1 MPALGSHK
9 VVVTGAG
16 CVSCLGI
23 GQHAL
28 RSALQRQTSGLG
40 KITMSPA
47 VTTKTTAGGQI
58 NRESLRAALHDARIR
73 YDDIALDTATL
84 ASEEALQQADVLA
97 HHGKPREIP
106 VLVGAGA
113 SNVERFFQANE
124 TFFSK
129 GARWV
134 RPTTVPRCM
143 NNAISAQLAM
153 RFGLEGANFVISAA
167 CASSTAVLGY
177 AYRMIHCGYWQQALC
192 VGADT
197 IFSPFTLAAW
207 DNLGVMSRCADPQKA
222 CRPFDRDRDGCVIG
236 EGAAVIYLESE
247 DAARIRGVSPR
258 AEICGFGESSD
269 ASHITT
275 PNEKGQ
281 TKAMQAALEDAGIKV
296 DHLGWIHAHGTGT
309 VANDAVEALSMKSIL
324 GQAASTVPVSSL
336 KPYYGHMI
344 GGSGTMDLL
353 ATILSLEEGIIP
365 ASMNLDTPDEA
376 AQGLKFAPAT
386 RTTLQRPYVM
396 KNSFGFGGSN
406 AVLIVKAAAT
416 D

>member
-1 MPALGSHK
+1 MPEIESHK

-23 GQHAL
+23 GEQSL
-28 RSALQRQTSGLG
+28 QSALQRKTSGIR
-40 KITMSPA
+40 KIEMSPP
-47 VTTKTTAGGQI
+47 VVSRTKVGGQI
-58 NRESLRAALHDARIR
+58 NRELLRTALHDARIR
-73 YDDIALDTATL
+73 YDDIALDTSAL
-84 ASEEALQQADVLA
+84 ASDQALRQAGILEQ
-97 HHGKPREIP
+97 HGKPREIP

-124 TFFSK
+124 TFFAK

-153 RFGLEGANFVISAA
+153 RFGLEGANFVLSAA

-177 AYRMIHCGYWQQALC
+177 AYRMIRCGYWKQALC

-207 DNLGVMSRCADPQKA
+207 DNLGVMSRCEDPQEA

-236 EGAAVIYLESE
+236 EGAAVIYLEAE
-247 DAARIRGVSPR
+247 DVARERGVSPR

-275 PNEKGQ
+275 PNQKGQ
-281 TKAMQAALEDAGIKV
+281 SKAMQAALDDAGIAA
-296 DHLGWIHAHGTGT
+296 DDLGWIHAHGTGT
-309 VANDAVEALSMKSIL
+309 IANDNAEVLSIKSIL
-324 GQAASTVPVSSL
+324 GQAARTVPISSL

-353 ATILSLEEGIIP
+353 ATILSLEEGLIP
-365 ASMNLDTPDEA
+365 ASMNLDSPDEA
-376 AQGLKFAPAT
+376 GQGLLFAPDT
-386 RTTLQRPYVM
+386 RTAFQRPYVM

-406 AVLIVKAAAT
+406 AVLIVKAIERI
-416 D
+416 